1 MPVIFYINESDLD
14 KAERHLD
21 IAVENL
27 SFHEKYFGEY
37 PFVEEKFGLAH
48 TSYLGMEHQTI
59 NAYGNHF
66 KYENIRGH
74 EWDWLMLHEMGHEW

>member
-66 KYENIRGH
+66 KY
-74 EWDWLMLHEMGHEW
+74 